1 MAVIPDT
8 NVNLATNIRDV
19 LNAAGGSVGNN
30 VTSFFKTEAKINKWA
45 RYKPT
50 IYYGLDFPDG
60 TEEPKQWQAK
70 DGLCG
75 FDESSILFNSTSAL
89 VSAFSND
96 SVYTYLMPT
105 GGTAAPLRLGDFRGY
120 KTDAV
125 SPIWSFDY
133 TGQIY
138 ANDSSSSSTFTILGN
153 SSIDADNNLQIKDIL
168 PDGVSSLSDF
178 YFGVV
183 IADKSGTVKQTIKAG
198 SKLGP
203 DAGFSSSV
211 TLSQSQLGTTGNYLA
226 YPCFIDAEGRQFVAA
241 PTGLLEFEV
250 LASADAEKLGW
261 MAGTGKWASSDRF
274 TYQGQLGY
282 TSSWEGQNVFI
293 SLQVNNSDYGNG
305 EEVTLSHDSVSDDGK
320 VFYMT
325 YTRSIRMA
333 VSGEDSYR
341 LRCGYGNEWLNNTY
355 LQLDEVAPE
364 EIE

>member
-30 VTSFFKTEAKINKWA
+30 VISFFKPDAKIDKWA
-45 RYKPT
+45 RFKPT
-50 IYYGLDFPDG
+50 IYYGLDFPNG
-60 TEEPKQWQAK
+60 TEEPKQWQAR

-89 VSAFSND
+89 VSAFNND
-96 SVYTYLMPT
+96 SVYTYLLPT

-125 SPIWSFDY
+125 SPVWSFDY

-153 SSIDADNNLQIKDIL
+153 SSIDTDKNLQMKDIL
-168 PDGVSSLSDF
+168 PDGVSSLSEF

-183 IADKSGTVKQTIKAG
+183 IADKSGSVKETIKSG

-203 DAGFSSSV
+203 DAGFNSNV
-211 TLSQSQLGTTGNYLA
+211 TLSQSQLGTPGNYIA
-226 YPCFIDAEGRQFVAA
+226 YPCFIDAKGSQFVAA

-261 MAGTGKWASSDRF
+261 MEGTGEWTIDDRF
-274 TYQGQLGY
+274 KYKGTLAY
-282 TSSWEGQNVFI
+282 TSSWEGQNVYI
-293 SLQVNNSDYGNG
+293 SLQVDGKDDG
-305 EEVTLSHDSVSDDGK
+305 QGQTVTLSHDSVSADGK
-320 VFYMT
+320 NYYMT
-325 YTRSIRMA
+325 YSRSVIKA
-333 VSGEDSYR
+333 DTGASYR
-341 LRCGYGNEWLNNTY
+341 LRCGYGNGWLNNAY
-355 LQLDEVAPE
+355 LKLDYVNPE
-364 EIE
+364 EFE